1 MNPAS
6 PDHQPGFEL
15 PQPASS
21 EALPA
26 MPAPGEKPLQAE
38 QASKQAELPGSAV
51 PPMPVSTAPSANPVM
66 PTAAIPTN
74 PAAPMATSSTDEPPA
89 IADDVDLIEKEWVD
103 KAKAIVERTREDPH
117 QQNKQLNQFK
127 ADYMKKRYGKEAP
140 LKDE

>member
-15 PQPASS
+15 PQPAVN

-26 MPAPGEKPLQAE
+26 MPAPGEAPLQAE
-38 QASKQAELPGSAV
+38 QASKQAELPGSAL
-51 PPMPVSTAPSANPVM
+51 PP
-66 PTAAIPTN
+66 I
-74 PAAPMATSSTDEPPA
+74 PAAPGGPVSSLAPTATSPADPVPTATSFSDEPPA

-117 QQNKQLNQFK
+117 QQNKQLNEFK
-127 ADYMKKRYGKEAP
+127 ADYMKKRYGKEAR
-140 LKDE
+140 LTDE